1 MKLIDG
7 QIIADEL
14 LGEIFERGQAS
25 RLWEQQLEIGALT
38 YKDIEFA
45 DGYDLALD
53 NLYRQI
59 RDAEEIKAIPIEWIE
74 KWLDKTT
81 GTRDGEDIS
90 QLPEQ
95 LKFAI
100 EMINLMEM
108 EWEKENAD
116 TN

>member
-1 MKLIDG
+1 MRLID
-7 QIIADEL
+7 ADKIRYRDMSD
-14 LGEIFERGQAS
+14 GHVPNG
-25 RLWEQQLEIGALT
+25 LWYT
-38 YKDIEFA
+38 F
-45 DGYDLALD
+45 LD
-53 NLYRQI
+53 
-59 RDAEEIKAIPIEWIE
+59 DVEKVPTVKAIPIEWIE

-108 EWEKENAD
+108 EWEKENGKGEEEK
-116 TN
+116 